1 MTENLRKTPLHGKH
15 VELGAKLADFGGWEM
30 PIEYSG
36 VVSEHSAVRSGCG
49 IFDVSHMGKLRIQ
62 GVGVASEL
70 GDLLASKV
78 SNLET
83 GQAQY
88 SMLLNPAGGVV
99 DDLIVYRLGESDFW
113 IVPNASNATEV
124 FEILQEH
131 LSVAIKIENL
141 HESYGILAIQGSGA
155 AAVLQKLGIDPKL
168 EYMQARYLTAVE
180 QRSGGNEPSLICRS
194 GYTGEFGF
202 ELIVPIAQLLDIWL
216 GALATGATPAGL
228 GARDTLRLEMG
239 YPLHGQEISQ
249 SISPV
254 SAALSWAIDWDGNF
268 IGKNSALLAKEQPES
283 YRVGLKL
290 SERGVLRSHLDIYVD
305 GNLIGETTSGSFS
318 PTLKVGIAL
327 GLVNPKIS
335 VGSIVEV
342 DVRGRRLSAEVVK
355 IPFVESKVK

>member
-1 MTENLRKTPLHGKH
+1 MSQNLRKTPLHGEH
-15 VELGAKLADFGGWEM
+15 VKLGAKLADFGGWEM

-36 VVSEHSAVRSGCG
+36 VVSEHSAVRAGCG

-62 GVGVASEL
+62 GAAVADEL
-70 GDLLASKV
+70 GALLASKV
-78 SNLET
+78 SALEV

-88 SMLLNPAGGVV
+88 SMLLNAAGGVV
-99 DDLIVYRLGESDFW
+99 DDLIVYRLGEGDFW

-124 FEILQEH
+124 FQILQGH
-131 LSVAIKIENL
+131 LSDAVEIENL
-141 HESYGILAIQGSGA
+141 HESYGILAVQGSGS
-155 AAVLQKLGIDPKL
+155 AAVMQKLGIDPKL
-168 EYMQARYLTAVE
+168 EYMQARYLTNAE
-180 QRSGGNEPSLICRS
+180 QISASSQPSLICRS

-202 ELIVPIAQLLDIWL
+202 ELIVPIADLVEIFSSSLV
-216 GALATGATPAGL
+216 AGATPAGL

-249 SISPV
+249 SVSPV
-254 SAALSWAIDWDGNF
+254 SAGLSWAIDWDGNF
-268 IGKNSALLAKEQPES
+268 IGKELTVQARQQPES

-290 SERGVLRSHLDIYVD
+290 LERGVLRSHLDVYLD

-327 GLVNPKIS
+327 ALVNRKIAI
-335 VGSIVEV
+335 GEKVEV

>member
-1 MTENLRKTPLHGKH
+1 MSQNLRKTPLHGEH
-15 VELGAKLADFGGWEM
+15 VKLGSKLADFGGWEM

-36 VVSEHSAVRSGCG
+36 VVSEHTAVRTSCG

-62 GVGVASEL
+62 GKGVAAEL
-70 GDLLASKV
+70 SDLLASKV
-78 SNLET
+78 SALEV

-88 SMLLNPAGGVV
+88 SMLLNAAGGVV

-124 FEILQEH
+124 FQILKGQ
-131 LSVAIKIENL
+131 LSDAVEIENL
-141 HESYGILAIQGSGA
+141 HESYGILAIQGSGSA
-155 AAVLQKLGIDPKL
+155 AIMQKLGIDPKL
-168 EYMQARYLTAVE
+168 EYMQARYLTNAE
-180 QRSGGNEPSLICRS
+180 QRSTSSHPSLICRS

-202 ELIVPIAQLLDIWL
+202 ELIVPIADVLEIFSSSLV
-216 GALATGATPAGL
+216 AGATPAGL

-254 SAALSWAIDWDGNF
+254 SAGLSWAIDWDGNF
-268 IGKNSALLAKEQPES
+268 IGKEPTVQARQQPES

-290 SERGVLRSHLDIYVD
+290 LERGVLRSHLDIYLD

-327 GLVNPKIS
+327 ALVERKMAL
-335 VGSIVEV
+335 GEKVEV
-342 DVRGRRLSAEVVK
+342 DVRGRRLSAEVVR

>member
-1 MTENLRKTPLHGKH
+1 MSQNLKKTPLHGEH
-15 VELGAKLADFGGWEM
+15 VKLGAKLADFGGWEM
-30 PIEYSG
+30 PIEYAG
-36 VVSEHSAVRSGCG
+36 VVSEHTAVRTGCG

-62 GVGVASEL
+62 GAQAAAEL
-70 GDLLASKV
+70 GALLASKV
-78 SNLET
+78 AALEV

-88 SMLLNPAGGVV
+88 SMLLNAAGGVV
-99 DDLIVYRLGESDFW
+99 DDLIVYRLGEDDFW

-124 FEILQEH
+124 FQILQGH
-131 LSVAIKIENL
+131 LSDSVEIDNL
-141 HESYGILAIQGSGA
+141 HESYGILAIQGSGS
-155 AAVLQKLGIDPKL
+155 AAVMQKLGIASKL
-168 EYMQARYLTAVE
+168 DYMQARYLTQEE
-180 QRSGGNEPSLICRS
+180 QISVSSQPSLVCRS

-202 ELIVPIAQLLDIWL
+202 ELIVPIADLVEIFSSSL
-216 GALATGATPAGL
+216 GAGAIPAGL

-254 SAALSWAIDWDGNF
+254 SAGLSWAIDWDGNF
-268 IGKNSALLAKEQPES
+268 IGKEPTMQARQQPES
-283 YRVGLKL
+283 FRVGLKL
-290 SERGVLRSHLDIYVD
+290 LDRGVLRSHLDIYLD

-327 GLVNPKIS
+327 ALVDRKIAL
-335 VGSIVEV
+335 GEKVEV